1 MKTYEIIAEK
11 LVWAKAGNR
20 AVRKY
25 RCSSGS
31 RRGRVVAQAAAC
43 FSPIDIKKR
52 LSMKKT
58 KAKIGSKMV
67 RKAQKTKRTN
77 PISRRI
83 RSMNR

>member
-1 MKTYEIIAEK
+1 MKAHEILDEK

-25 RCSSGS
+25 RCGSGS
-31 RRGRVVAQAAAC
+31 RKGRVVAQAAAC

-52 LSMKKT
+52 LSMKRT
-58 KAKIGSKMV
+58 KAKIGSKMS
-67 RKAQKTKRTN
+67 RKAQKTKRIN

-83 RSMNR
+83 RSLNK

>member
-1 MKTYEIIAEK
+1 MTANEIITEK

-25 RCSSGS
+25 RCNSGS

-52 LSMKKT
+52 LSMKRT
-58 KAKIGSKMV
+58 KAKLGSKMA
-67 RKAQKTKRTN
+67 RKAQKTKRIN
-77 PISRRI
+77 PVSRRI
-83 RSMNR
+83 RSMNK